1 MRFSLVQATEVDR
14 MYSEAETLK
23 NLKHKHIVKILNFL
37 TLPNMQVAFVMEYLE
52 GGELFHYVNEKKRL
66 TEDEAREFF
75 IQINEAVSY
84 LHRQKI
90 IHCDLKLENL
100 LLESKES
107 KLLKVFFYLLTRFFN
122 VCQVVD
128 FGISGICSNIETGL
142 DVGSFDYMAPE
153 FFTEAI
159 KNLHPGVDIWAMGCI
174 LYAMVCGKLPF
185 RSKDRKTKIAKI
197 TNAEYSF
204 GEFDKELSPEIK
216 DLISKMLQPEAGK
229 RINVHEISDHPWMKN
244 QKLV

>member
-1 MRFSLVQATEVDR
+1 

-23 NLKHKHIVKILNFL
+23 NLRHKHIVKILNFL
-37 TLPNMQVAFVMEYLE
+37 TLPNKQVAFVMEYLE
-52 GGELFHYVNEKKRL
+52 GGELFKYVNERKRL
-66 TEDEAREFF
+66 SEEEAREFF
-75 IQINEAVSY
+75 IQITEAVSY

-107 KLLKVFFYLLTRFFN
+107 KLLKVTFSLLYLIGK
-122 VCQVVD
+122 VVD

-153 FFTEAI
+153 FFTEAV
-159 KNLHPGVDIWAMGCI
+159 KNLHVGVDIWAMGCI

-185 RSKDRKTKIAKI
+185 RSKDRKNKMAKI
-197 TNAEYSF
+197 CKADYSF
-204 GEFDKELSPEIK
+204 GEQEKELSLGIK
-216 DLISKMLQPEAGK
+216 DLISKMLQVEASK
-229 RINVHEISDHPWMKN
+229 RISVHEIMDHPWMKN
-244 QKLV
+244 EKLYNFYPKLL